1 MVYRATPAA
10 SARLEAKRGRI
21 LSAARARVAVT
32 GFAGLRV
39 SEVAAAARVAT
50 GTLYRYFPSKGA
62 LCVEVFRQ
70 VSGGEVAHLESL
82 GPHADPRAGLVEVVT
97 AFAQRAL
104 QRPRLAY
111 ALLAEPL
118 SPEVEAER
126 LRYRRA
132 YAGVFARLVRA
143 GVAKGHFPPQEP
155 SLSAAWVVGALGEAL
170 TGPLAAD
177 AADAADALCPEL
189 CALALRS
196 LGADPLTPRSVTP

>member
-10 SARLEAKRGRI
+10 SARLEAKRARI
-21 LSAARARVAVT
+21 LSAARARVAQA

-39 SEVAAAARVAT
+39 SEVATAAEVAT

-82 GPHADPRAGLVEVVT
+82 GPHADPAAGLAAVVT

-118 SPEVEAER
+118 SPELEAER

-132 YAGVFARLVRA
+132 YASVFARLVRA
-143 GVAKGHFPPQEP
+143 GVTAGHFPEQDPA
-155 SLSAAWVVGALGEAL
+155 LSAAWVVGALGEAL

-177 AADAADALCPEL
+177 APDASLCPDL

-196 LGADPLTPRSVTP
+196 LGADPLTHRSLTP